1 MWCPEGLPNQNGCQG
16 HRFPNPAWT
25 VAAGGD
31 TLERIAAGPV
41 GPGGGRPPIPARTS
55 RPRMAPTAP
64 QLEPSAVSLFGGY
77 AGPSGVYDEFFA
89 APGEPRPHARLFAD
103 RAARSGR
110 DDLARRW
117 QQAERLLVEN
127 GVTHNAHDDPGDR
140 SRPWRLDGFPL
151 LIPQAQWEAVADGLR
166 QRAVLLD
173 LVLRDLY
180 GPQHLLRR
188 GLLPPSLLFTHD
200 GFHRPLHGQTPAG
213 GGAAGGRFL
222 HLYAADLAR
231 SPDGHWWV
239 AADRT
244 EDPGGAGYAL
254 ENRIILSRVLP
265 EAFHDCQVARLAGY
279 FIALRDH
286 VRGLV
291 PHRDNPFVVLLTP
304 GPGTSNFFEDVYLA
318 RYLGFTLVQG
328 GDLGVRDDKVMLKTL
343 GGLVTVDVIVRRV
356 DSERCDPLELEGTS
370 TRGVAGLLQ
379 AVRKGNVVVANALGS
394 GLVQAPAMMAFLG
407 PLCRALLG
415 EDLKLS
421 SVATWWCG
429 GLRER
434 EYVLTHL
441 DRLVIRDAFG
451 RRGRGPV
458 RPWLLSAAD
467 RAVLVERI
475 RRRPFDFVGQETVQ
489 RSCAPV
495 WAHGRPEPWFVAL
508 RSFLV
513 ATDGGYSVM
522 PGGLAR
528 VARRPE
534 PLDVTISAGEGSKD
548 VWVLAEE
555 PVRPVSLL
563 RGRSDTLELRRSGS
577 ELPSRVADNLYWLGR
592 LAARADGAAR
602 LLRALVSRL
611 ATESD
616 YSDIPER
623 PLLLRAA
630 SAIGLIDFSTAATAD
645 HSFVEQELPRLVI
658 DPGRFSSLHSQLAAL
673 HRTGWTVRDRLSF
686 DAWRILSRLIGEF
699 PDTPDDPPGPNELLT
714 RLNRVVLDL
723 AAFSGLVADSMTR
736 SQGWRFLDIGRRLEH
751 ALHVTRLL
759 SAAAPDLG
767 RDEAGVL
774 ESLLEAGDG
783 LMTYRSR
790 YLANLQAA
798 AVLDLLLT
806 DETNPRSVA
815 FQLETLTRHLNEL
828 PRDDRRA
835 GLTLERRLA
844 MNLLHEVR
852 LFDPMGLAPDPSRVG
867 DLTGLLQQ
875 ISYSLPELSDAI
887 AHRYLHHAGPGRQL
901 GDLRPGM

>member
-1 MWCPEGLPNQNGCQG
+1 MAASATVPD
-16 HRFPNPAWT
+16 RYAPADLAGR
-25 VAAGGD
+25 AASSG
-31 TLERIAAGPV
+31 
-41 GPGGGRPPIPARTS
+41 
-55 RPRMAPTAP
+55 
-64 QLEPSAVSLFGGY
+64 SLFDGY
-77 AGPSGVYDEFFA
+77 AGTAGVYDEIFVS
-89 APGEPRPHARLFAD
+89 PDQPRPHARAFAD
-103 RAARSGR
+103 RFARFNR
-110 DDLARRW
+110 DELARRW

-140 SRPWRLDGFPL
+140 SRPWRLDGLPL
-151 LIPQAQWEAVADGLR
+151 LIPQAQWDAVADGLR

-188 GLLPPSLLFTHD
+188 GLLPPELLFTHSS
-200 GFHRPLHGQTPAG
+200 FLRPLHGQTVG
-213 GGAAGGRFL
+213 GTRFL

-231 SPDGHWWV
+231 SPDGAWWV

-265 EAFHDCQVARLAGY
+265 ETFHDCQVHRLATY

-286 VRGLV
+286 VRSLV
-291 PHRDNPFVVLLTP
+291 PQRDNPFVVLLTA

-328 GDLGVRDDKVMLKTL
+328 GDLGVRDEKVLLKTL
-343 GGLVTVDVIVRRV
+343 GGLVGVDVIVRRV
-356 DSERCDPLELEGTS
+356 DSARCDPLELDGDS
-370 TRGVAGLLQ
+370 TVGVPGLLQ

-394 GLVQAPAMMAFLG
+394 GLVQAPAIMAFLG

-415 EDLKLS
+415 EDLKLP

-429 GLRER
+429 GEKER
-434 EYVLTHL
+434 NYVLAHL
-441 DRLVIRDAFG
+441 DRLVIRDAFARKG
-451 RRGRGPV
+451 VEPI
-458 RPWLLSAAD
+458 RPWTLSAAD
-467 RAVLVERI
+467 RAQLVATI
-475 RRRPFDFVGQETVQ
+475 RRRPQQYVGQEIVQ

-495 WAHGRPEPWFVAL
+495 WVDGRSDPGHAEPWFVAL
-508 RSFLV
+508 RAFLV
-513 ATDGGYSVM
+513 ASGVGYAVM

-534 PLDVTISAGEGSKD
+534 PLDITISAGEGSKD
-548 VWVLAEE
+548 TWVLAQEQVK
-555 PVRPVSLL
+555 PVTLL
-563 RGRSDTLELRRSGS
+563 RGRSDGIVLRRSGS

-592 LAARADGAAR
+592 SAARADGVAR
-602 LLRALVSRL
+602 LLRTLVGRL
-611 ATESD
+611 ATESE

-623 PLLLRAA
+623 ALLLRAA
-630 SAIGLIDFSTAATAD
+630 SAIGQLDFMAAAGADSTFVD
-645 HSFVEQELPRLVI
+645 HDLPRMVV
-658 DPGRFSSLHSQLAAL
+658 DPNRPLSLRSLLSAL
-673 HRTGWTVRDRLSF
+673 HRTAWTVRDRLSF
-686 DAWRILSRLIGEF
+686 DAWRIVSRLHGEF
-699 PDTPDDPPGPNELLT
+699 PDQPDDPPGINELLT

-723 AAFSGLVADSMTR
+723 AGFSGLVADSMTR

-767 RDEAGVL
+767 REEAGVL
-774 ESLLEAGDG
+774 ESLLDAGDS

-806 DETNPRSVA
+806 DESNPRSVA
-815 FQLETLTRHLNEL
+815 FQLEALVRHLDNL
-828 PRDDRRA
+828 PRDDRQA
-835 GLTLERRLA
+835 GLRMEQRQA
-844 MNLLHEVR
+844 MTLLHAVK
-852 LFDPMGLAPDPSRVG
+852 LFDVMDLAPDPTRTA

-875 ISYSLPELSDAI
+875 LSYGLPELSDAI
-887 AHRYLHHAGPGRQL
+887 GHRYLHHSGTSRQM
-901 GDLRPGM
+901 GDLRPGV